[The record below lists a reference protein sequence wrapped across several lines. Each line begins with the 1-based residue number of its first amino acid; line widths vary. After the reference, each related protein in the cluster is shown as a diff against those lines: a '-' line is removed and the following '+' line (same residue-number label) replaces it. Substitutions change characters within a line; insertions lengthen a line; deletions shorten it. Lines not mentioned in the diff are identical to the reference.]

1 MKLKHTLLLGTL
13 VHLLDGALAI
23 PSYAQ
28 AKPAPAS
35 TRWEYIVDSAD
46 GTLYFGKDIKT
57 FDGITFMRTKHEADP
72 DGRNGDDYA
81 WIQPYR
87 CDAKLWKTSAGTWE
101 TVDPG
106 TVGEELM
113 KFACKG
119 FSSVS
124 GSRTVSA

>member
-1 MKLKHTLLLGTL
+1 MKLKHTLLLGAL
-13 VHLLDGALAI
+13 VHALDGAMAI
-23 PSYAQ
+23 PTYAQ
-28 AKPAPAS
+28 S
-35 TRWEYIVDSAD
+35 QWEYIVDAAD

-72 DGRNGDDYA
+72 DGGNGDDNA

-87 CDAKLWKTSAGTWE
+87 CDQKTWKSSDGTWQ
-101 TVDPG
+101 TVDAG

-119 FSSVS
+119 VS
-124 GSRTVSA
+124 GISSSRTVAA